1 MDVSTN
7 IIFAAFFPS
16 KCSPCALPQHKS
28 DLHALE
34 ESWRSSI
41 LPHWARRKELR
52 LWMRHHSVYIFYPE
66 QPQNRK
72 HLSHWAG
79 CSAVYTA
86 HLGYW
91 LCPQSHWAGLIINMA
106 SHKSQDCSEGNKGRH
121 ADYRRRTWIHQFDLH
136 LDYGRMERSRFPVG
150 KWFSSVWQ
158 NWPAFLW
165 GFHNYSRNWDPKATP
180 KVRFLHFF

>member
-91 LCPQSHWAGLIINMA
+91 LCPQSHWAGL
-106 SHKSQDCSEGNKGRH
+106 
-121 ADYRRRTWIHQFDLH
+121 
-136 LDYGRMERSRFPVG
+136 DYGRMERSRFPVG